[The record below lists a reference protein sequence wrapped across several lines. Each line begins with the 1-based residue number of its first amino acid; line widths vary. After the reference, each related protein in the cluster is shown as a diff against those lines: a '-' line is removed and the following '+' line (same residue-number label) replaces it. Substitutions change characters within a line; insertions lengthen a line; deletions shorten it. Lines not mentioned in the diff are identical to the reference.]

1 MLRRVLSL
9 PSSCCG
15 CRAWSL
21 LLAVALVLGLGLGLP
36 VASHARNGQ
45 RSASS
50 IAWTEAR
57 LVADVEA
64 AFERARLDQKPVFL
78 YWGAA
83 WCPPCAQLQTTVFN
97 RRDFVEL
104 SRRFV
109 AVHIDGDAPGAQRL
123 GAQFRVRGYPSV
135 VLFSPQGEELTRLP
149 GEVDATLYMDTLRMV
164 LGGSAT
170 RAATRPAQRVL
181 DDALAGRSL
190 PVHEWRQLAR
200 YDWSEGEQR
209 LVPDG
214 QRARTLLR
222 LARSCPAHLKVSQTR
237 FLLKAAAASAPPG
250 RPGALDEE
258 GRFAAGAALTRMLG
272 DPSQARD
279 LMDLVTHDVQPVLA
293 ALTRDGTPGRVQLQR
308 VWDQAA
314 ARLVADDGLSRSE
327 RLGAWQV
334 RVELARMGRLPGD
347 ASLPPTLLG
356 ELQNHVDQWV
366 RDSADAQERQ
376 SVVPAAA
383 HLLAEAGRVAQ
394 AQQLLKA
401 QLGQVV
407 APHFLMGQLA
417 SLARRRGDMA
427 DALQWS
433 RRAWEQARG
442 PAARLQ
448 WGVSHIGTLVDAAGD
463 DAVGIESAAGVLLTE
478 LAGSPDAFHERNVRA
493 LERLAQRLRGWADQH
508 PDGAGVL
515 ARLAVRL
522 TPLCRQQPAGGGA
535 RLQCEALMRSGA

>member
-1 MLRRVLSL
+1 
-9 PSSCCG
+9 
-15 CRAWSL
+15 
-21 LLAVALVLGLGLGLP
+21 
-36 VASHARNGQ
+36 
-45 RSASS
+45 
-50 IAWTEAR
+50 
-57 LVADVEA
+57 
-64 AFERARLDQKPVFL
+64 
-78 YWGAA
+78 
-83 WCPPCAQLQTTVFN
+83 
-97 RRDFVEL
+97 
-104 SRRFV
+104 
-109 AVHIDGDAPGAQRL
+109 
-123 GAQFRVRGYPSV
+123 
-135 VLFSPQGEELTRLP
+135 
-149 GEVDATLYMDTLRMV
+149 VDATLYMDTLRMV

-433 RRAWEQARG
+433 RLAWEQARG
-442 PAARLQ
+442 AGCAAAVGREPHRDLGGRRGRRCSRHRIGRRCAAHRTGRQSGRLSRAQCAGAGTSGPAPAGLGGPASGRCGRSGPPGSAPDTAVPAAAGRRGRAPAVRGTDAQRRLRR
-448 WGVSHIGTLVDAAGD
+448 SDA
-463 DAVGIESAAGVLLTE
+463 SC
-478 LAGSPDAFHERNVRA
+478 
-493 LERLAQRLRGWADQH
+493 LERARRVVIDHRGFRCRCDRAVLRV
-508 PDGAGVL
+508 P
-515 ARLAVRL
+515 AVCCNRACSDL
-522 TPLCRQQPAGGGA
+522 PAA
-535 RLQCEALMRSGA
+535 

>member
-1 MLRRVLSL
+1 MHRLAISL
-9 PSSCCG
+9 PTSCLG
-15 CRAWSL
+15 R
-21 LLAVALVLGLGLGLP
+21 LAVGLVLAAAMVLGLSAP
-36 VASHARNGQ
+36 SQARNSL
-45 RSASS
+45 RNTLA

-57 LVADVEA
+57 QVADVDA
-64 AFERARLDQKPVFL
+64 AFERARQDQKPVFL

-83 WCPPCAQLQTTVFN
+83 WCPPCAQLQTTVFS

-164 LGGSAT
+164 LGGSVT
-170 RAATRPAQRVL
+170 RAATRPVRRVL

-214 QRARTLLR
+214 QRARTLLQ

-258 GRFAAGAALTRMLG
+258 GRFAAGAALTRVLG

-293 ALTRDGTPGRVQLQR
+293 ALTSDGTPGRVQLLR
-308 VWDQAA
+308 IWDRAA
-314 ARLVADDGLSRSE
+314 ARLVADEGLSRSE
-327 RLGAWQV
+327 RLSAWQV
-334 RVELARMGRLPGD
+334 RVDLAGMGRLPGD
-347 ASLPPTLLG
+347 ADLSPTLLG
-356 ELQNHVDQWV
+356 ELQNQVDQWV

-376 SVVPAAA
+376 AVVPAAA

-448 WGVSHIGTLVDAAGD
+448 WGVVHIGALVDAADD
-463 DAVGIESAAGVLLTE
+463 DAPAIEAAAATLFGE
-478 LAGSPDAFHERNVRA
+478 LARSPDAFHERNVRA
-493 LERLAQRLRGWADQH
+493 LERLAQRLRGWAAQH
-508 PDGAGVL
+508 PDGEEVL
-515 ARLAVRL
+515 TRLAVRL
-522 TPLCRQQPAGGGA
+522 TPLCRQQPAGSA
-535 RLQCEALMRSGA
+535 NRLQCEGLMRSRA